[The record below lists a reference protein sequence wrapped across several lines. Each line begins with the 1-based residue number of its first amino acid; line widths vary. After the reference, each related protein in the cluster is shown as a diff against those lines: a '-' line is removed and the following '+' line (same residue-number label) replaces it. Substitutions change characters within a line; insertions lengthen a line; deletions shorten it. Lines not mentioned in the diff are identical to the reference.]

1 MFRRNKK
8 GMELSINFIVML
20 IFAIVIFTFGIVF
33 ARNFFSQAQD
43 RTGEITSQTK
53 DTIRNLI
60 LQQNSQVAIY
70 PDTLTLSRG
79 EEEVVGVGV
88 INTGNVATFKIII
101 DKTPA
106 NCKLVDKQGDVQ
118 NCGNPKEGVYPF
130 YDTVSVSVAKSDE
143 LYVPIKFIVK
153 KDNSPSGK
161 YIFTLKVMRTENNKE
176 TSYGLGNYKV
186 YVNVP

>member
-20 IFAIVIFTFGIVF
+20 IFAIVIFSFGIIF
-33 ARNFFSQAQD
+33 ARSFFSQAQD
-43 RTGEITSQTK
+43 RAGEITSQTK

-70 PDTLTLSRG
+70 PDTMTIQRG
-79 EEEVVGVGV
+79 ESVVVGVGIV
-88 INTGNVATFKIII
+88 NTGDAASFKVIV
-101 DKTPA
+101 DKNA
-106 NCKLVDKQGDVQ
+106 NCKLVDKTGTVQ
-118 NCGNPKEGVYPF
+118 NCGNENTGVYPF
-130 YDTVSVSVAKSDE
+130 YDTSTVSVAKNDE
-143 LYVPIKFIVK
+143 IYIPIKFMVK

-161 YIFTLKVMRTENNKE
+161 YIFTVKVKRTEGSI
-176 TSYGLGNYKV
+176 TTDYGLGNYKV